1 MKITIAL
8 AGNPNCGKTTLFN
21 ALTGSNQFVGNW
33 PGVTVEKK
41 EGKLK
46 KHNDVVITDLP
57 GIYSLSPYTLEEVVA
72 RDYLIGERPNA
83 ILNIIDGTNLER
95 NLYLTTQLV
104 ELGIPVVVA
113 INMMDVVKKNGD
125 KINTQEL
132 SRELGCPVVEISAL
146 KGTGIQEAAE
156 AAVQAAQNGHTV
168 PQHTFTGVVEHALA
182 HIEEAAV
189 HNLPEEQQRWYAI
202 KIFERDDKVLAK
214 MNLDAQVAAHI
225 EEDIKAAE
233 EELDDDAES
242 IITNERYVYIASII
256 KGCYKKKQ
264 VGKLSTSDKIDKIVT
279 NRWLGLPIF
288 AVVMFLVYYI
298 SMVTVGS
305 SATDWA
311 NDGVFGDGW
320 HLFWIGT
327 SQAADAE
334 ETYGD
339 TDDILA
345 GFIDAYGTEDMADAI
360 DTENENYSDANAKAA
375 LDQLV
380 AATPADAS
388 VTYTTEDE
396 ETLEKTDHAGTKKAA
411 LEEAVA
417 NYENTDYKEGYGA
430 PDASEYGVWVPG
442 IPVLLGNLLEK
453 ANSPE
458 WLSGLL
464 LDGIVAGVGAV
475 LGFVPQMLVLF
486 FLLAILEGC
495 GYMSRIA
502 FVLDR
507 IFRKFGLSGK
517 SFIPMLIGTGC
528 GIPGVMA
535 SRTIENER
543 DRRMTIMTTTFIP
556 CGAKV
561 PFIAMIAGAIFGG
574 SAIVSTSAY
583 FIGMAAII
591 MSGIML
597 KKTKMFSGDPAPF
610 VMELPAYHVPTLGN
624 VLRSTWERGWSFIK
638 KAGTIILLSTI
649 FVWFTTYFG
658 WVDGSFQMLSEDQI
672 DSSILAKIGNAIAWI
687 FSPLGWGNWQATVAS
702 ITGLVAKENI
712 VGTLGILYGGG
723 DGTVYQNI
731 AAAFTGITGY
741 SFLVFNLLCAP
752 CFAAIGAI
760 KREMNNRGWT
770 WFAIG
775 YQCGFA
781 YCIALMIN
789 QFGSVFVGKTNII
802 GLIFAVVIL
811 ALMIYMLFR
820 PYKEAETLSTKEAT
834 ASVK

>member
-1 MKITIAL
+1 MEKQIKIAL
-8 AGNPNCGKTTLFN
+8 AGNPNSGKTTLFN

-46 KHNDVVITDLP
+46 KHDDVAIMDLP

-72 RDYLIGERPNA
+72 RNYLITERPDA

-95 NLYLTTQLV
+95 NLYLTTQLT
-104 ELGIPVVVA
+104 ELGIPVVIA
-113 INMMDVVKKNGD
+113 INMMDVVRKNGD
-125 KINTQEL
+125 KINVEEL
-132 SRELGCPVVEISAL
+132 SRELGCKIVEISAL
-146 KGTGIQEAAE
+146 KGEGIMEAAE
-156 AAVQAAQNGHTV
+156 AAVQAAKSTKTV
-168 PQHTFTGVVEHALA
+168 PMHTFSGPVEHAIA

-202 KIFERDDKVLAK
+202 KIFERDDKVLDQLK
-214 MNLDAQVAAHI
+214 IDPTVMAHI

-233 EELDDDAES
+233 KELDDDAES
-242 IITNERYVYIASII
+242 IITNERYVYIAEII
-256 KGCYKKKQ
+256 KACYKKKNAGQ
-264 VGKLSTSDKIDKIVT
+264 LSASDKIDRVVT

-305 SATDWA
+305 AATDWA
-311 NDGVFGDGW
+311 NDGLFGDGW
-320 HLFWIGT
+320 HLFGIGSGEYT
-327 SQAADAE
+327 EVA
-334 ETYGD
+334 
-339 TDDILA
+339 
-345 GFIDAYGTEDMADAI
+345 DAYGEASLVVDGYEAYIEENGALAADG
-360 DTENENYSDANAKAA
+360 TF
-375 LDQLV
+375 
-380 AATPADAS
+380 
-388 VTYTTEDE
+388 TYDVEDE
-396 ETLEKTDHAGTKKAA
+396 ETLAVTTETATLADYEKAKAT
-411 LEEAVA
+411 LDEIGDE
-417 NYENTDYKEGYGA
+417 
-430 PDASEYGVWVPG
+430 PDPADYGVWVPG
-442 IPVLLGNLLEK
+442 VPVLVGNALES
-453 ANSPE
+453 AGAAD
-458 WLSGLL
+458 WLSGLI

-486 FLLAILEGC
+486 LLLAFLEAC
-495 GYMSRIA
+495 GYMARIA

-574 SAIVSTSAY
+574 SAWVSTSAY
-583 FIGMAAII
+583 FIGMAAIVI
-591 MSGIML
+591 SGIML
-597 KKTKMFSGDPAPF
+597 KKTKMFAGDPAPF
-610 VMELPAYHVPTLGN
+610 VMELPAYHWPTLGN
-624 VLRSTWERGWSFIK
+624 VLRSMWERGWSFIK

-649 FVWFTTYFG
+649 FVWFTSYFG
-658 WVDGSFQMLSEDQI
+658 WVDGTFQMLSDDQI
-672 DSSILAKIGNAIAWI
+672 DCSILAAIGGAIDWI
-687 FSPLGWGNWQATVAS
+687 FAPLGWGNWQAVVAS

-712 VGTLGILYGGG
+712 VGTLGVLYGGG
-723 DGTVYQNI
+723 DGSVYDAM
-731 AAAFTGITGY
+731 AAAFTGITAY

-760 KREMNNRGWT
+760 KREMNSRKWT

-775 YQCGFA
+775 YQCVFA
-781 YCIALMIN
+781 YVIALMIN
-789 QFGSVFVGKTNII
+789 QFGGLFTGNANILGVI
-802 GLIFAVVIL
+802 VSVIL
-811 ALMIYMLFR
+811 LAGIIYMLR
-820 PYKEAETLSTKEAT
+820 KPYKEATKL
-834 ASVK
+834 SVK